1 MAFAESPP
9 AGPRLGP
16 QSSDPVQIVL
26 TDADAGSYVEG
37 PESRTRLDE
46 FTTTFEEER
55 LGPQHVAALGKGLGT
70 YSGFA
75 AITAAAVA
83 DYRVAPVLT
92 SGAFSF
98 ANEGEAQA
106 AMEALRA
113 YAALGPRDG
122 DPRAHIQV
130 KEVLPDT
137 PPPWLGSDT
146 VVMVEYGPRTGTAT
160 EMVAIV
166 AAWRRGPLVS
176 LISTFDP
183 AAGSEP
189 QALWQRLQRWL
200 VTQDSRM
207 TGSTN
212 R

>member
-1 MAFAESPP
+1 MAFTESPP
-9 AGPRLGP
+9 TGPRLGP
-16 QSSDPVQIVL
+16 QSGDPAKIVL

-46 FTTTFEEER
+46 FTTAFEEEK
-55 LGPQHVAALGKGLGT
+55 LGAQHVAAPGKGSGT

-75 AITAAAVA
+75 AITAAALE
-83 DYRVAPVLT
+83 DYRIAPVLT
-92 SGAFSF
+92 SGAFTF
-98 ANEGEAQA
+98 TNEGEAQA

-130 KEVLPDT
+130 KEVIPGT
-137 PPPWLGSDT
+137 PPSWLGNDA
-146 VVMVEYGPRTGTAT
+146 VVMVEYGPRTGTQA
-160 EMVAIV
+160 EMVAMV
-166 AAWRRGPLVS
+166 AAWRRGSLVS

-183 AAGSEP
+183 SAGSDP
-189 QALWQRLQRWL
+189 QALWQRFQRWL

-207 TGSTN
+207 TGSSN